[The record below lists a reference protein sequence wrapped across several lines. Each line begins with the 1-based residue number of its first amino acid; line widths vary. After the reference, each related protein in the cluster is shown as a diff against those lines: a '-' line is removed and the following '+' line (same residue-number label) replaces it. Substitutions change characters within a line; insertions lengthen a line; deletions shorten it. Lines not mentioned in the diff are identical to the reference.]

1 MDFLWHKV
9 SEKEKESIKK
19 QAKKIMDDFS
29 KKLSKV
35 GGSKGLK
42 EMFIERD
49 ECERDENECEE
60 ECSFDKDKIDRKIM
74 FDNAPK
80 SNKDFIVAE
89 KKKW

>member
-9 SEKEKESIKK
+9 SEKEKKSIKK

-35 GGSKGLK
+35 SKVSDVSEL
-42 EMFIERD
+42 EERFIER
-49 ECERDENECEE
+49 E
-60 ECSFDKDKIDRKIM
+60 ECDREESEKKKSCEMDRKIM
-74 FDNAPK
+74 FGNAPK
-80 SNKDFIVAE
+80 SNNDFIIAE